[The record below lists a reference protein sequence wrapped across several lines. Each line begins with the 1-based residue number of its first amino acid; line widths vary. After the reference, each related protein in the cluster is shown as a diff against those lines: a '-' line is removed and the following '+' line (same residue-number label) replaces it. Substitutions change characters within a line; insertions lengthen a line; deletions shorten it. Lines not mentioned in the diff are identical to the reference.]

1 MLYSAF
7 ENDVEKYVRRVFNKS
22 WKNFRAFLRDWKTR
36 FIETEM
42 MVEVIFLV
50 YNLKF
55 KSFFFFPFPILDNKC
70 KSFSL
75 FMVENF

>member
-7 ENDVEKYVRRVFNKS
+7 ENYVEKYARRVCNKS

-42 MVEVIFLV
+42 RVEVIFHV
-50 YNLKF
+50 
-55 KSFFFFPFPILDNKC
+55 
-70 KSFSL
+70 FSL
-75 FMVENF
+75 FTI